1 MRQVEAAGGEGEGE
15 KGESE
20 RAGGGSDRGGRTS
33 RRRGRARAG
42 GGRAVSY
49 SRAGVNGQGTSH
61 TGARSGE
68 RCRSYREI
76 LSSINNIPVSPVLP
90 VRSPP
95 DSAVSPAQYPAA
107 VYIGYRDGAT
117 SVSIK
122 RLWFERVFRE
132 RGAKRETKRGAKPNR
147 RPCEHNRGKNKKKI
161 PRDIYRVHHSTH
173 TSEGLLTSV
182 EGASRNRGGA
192 GERSKR
198 APPRLGSAGR
208 GRGHASRESVD
219 SVRGIRRAMG
229 KQAAHHGRR
238 TGFTGSGARGR
249 G

>member
-1 MRQVEAAGGEGEGE
+1 MQAAGAPSRTLVRVSTD
-15 KGESE
+15 KGHHTP
-20 RAGGGSDRGGRTS
+20 ARGG
-33 RRRGRARAG
+33 
-42 GGRAVSY
+42 
-49 SRAGVNGQGTSH
+49 
-61 TGARSGE
+61 E
-68 RCRSYREI
+68 RDAEVTERY

-90 VRSPP
+90 VSPGSRGISRP
-95 DSAVSPAQYPAA
+95 EYPA

-122 RLWFERVFRE
+122 RLSIQFVYRRRSAARKSVV
-132 RGAKRETKRGAKPNR
+132 RGAKPNR
-147 RPCEHNRGKNKKKI
+147 KKRGAEDEQKTVRTYNRGKNKKKI

-173 TSEGLLTSV
+173 TSERLLTSV

-192 GERSKR
+192 GERKASE
-198 APPRLGSAGR
+198 PPPSRLGSAGR